1 MNDPL
6 FHGNGDLY
14 GVLRAHTEKMKLA
27 IGEISAERVNGAIDE
42 ELVDHFVSEYRIE
55 TLTIHADH
63 AEAEHRETKI
73 DVSHDRLRFMHS
85 GRGPV
90 MVKGDEVTIHVPF
103 TGEPVLFK
111 FTPSTYNVNPP
122 RGRVIPKGELAGTA
136 TITLALPSDA
146 NDADRFNAWIKEQLR
161 GLQEYADWIRND
173 VTGFNQQLPQHARSA
188 VQARRQQLERQGALL
203 QKLAIPLRP
212 REGAPS
218 PTPIPMPKKIVKPLP
233 PARKVEQEYG
243 ISEADY
249 EYILKI
255 IRQESRSFESTPA
268 TFAKLCEEEL
278 RDIVLAHLN
287 GHFNGD
293 ATGERFRKKGKT
305 DICIEHDNRAAFVA
319 ECKLWK
325 GPKALNEAVDQL
337 LGYLTWR
344 DTRTALIIWNI
355 QNKDFTKLQGD
366 MPNQLRGHGRYLRTM
381 DAGHAGE
388 WRAVFRSE
396 SDDNREVL
404 VHVFLVDLN
413 VSGRAAKT

>member
-1 MNDPL
+1 MNGLL
-6 FHGNGDLY
+6 FHGNGDLDIM
-14 GVLRAHTEKMKLA
+14 LRARTEKMKSA
-27 IGEISAERVNGAIDE
+27 IGDIPAERINGATDE
-42 ELVDHFVSEYRIE
+42 ELVDHFVSEYQIE
-55 TLTIHADH
+55 PLTIHADH
-63 AEAEHRETKI
+63 AEAEHRETKV
-73 DVSHDRLRFMHS
+73 DVSHDRYRFIPDGH
-85 GRGPV
+85 GPF

-103 TGEPVLFK
+103 TGDPSLFK
-111 FTPSTYNVNPP
+111 FSPSLFNNPP
-122 RGRVIPKGELAGTA
+122 RGRVIRKGELAGAVTM
-136 TITLALPSDA
+136 TLALPSDT
-146 NDADRFNAWIKEQLR
+146 NDAGRFNAWIKEQLGR
-161 GLQEYADWIRND
+161 LQQQADRVRDKI
-173 VTGFNQQLPQHARSA
+173 TGFNQQLPQHARSA
-188 VQARRQQLERQGALL
+188 VQVRRQQLEKQGALL

-243 ISEADY
+243 IIEADY

-268 TFAKLCEEEL
+268 TFAKFGEEEL

-305 DICIEHDNRAAFVA
+305 DICIEYDNRAAFVV

-325 GPKALNEAVDQL
+325 GPKALSEAIDQL

-355 QNKDFTKLQGD
+355 HNKDFAKVQSD
-366 MPNQLRGHGRYLRTM
+366 MPNQIRGHARYVRTV
-381 DAGHAGE
+381 DVGHAGE

-396 SDDNREVL
+396 LDDNREVL

-413 VSGRAAKT
+413 VSGRMAKT